1 MRKRFQKQAI
11 LIVFIVILI
20 ISQTMMAFAAD
31 EISKG
36 NYIFAMVL
44 RSCGVCLDT
53 SDGFLDQW
61 RTAYEGYLT
70 STGNQSLLNQLK
82 AYDSLSWGANASG
95 IQALRENVQGWL
107 SSNTNLITNDG
118 YGYGCFYLPTAASS
132 LSPQLPTSPGE
143 CVLGFP
149 RFPDNESLPNDIAD
163 QYTYLFSYSDV
174 FEGSNG
180 FIRNDCDVYAPKGV
194 KVIATYLLGQLR
206 FYALDP
212 PSGYVNVELKEMFSQ
227 YNLTKGT
234 LGGHFKYARAR
245 SAISHVKPQDVV
257 NFPLGICG
265 SFYSIQSCLQNSNSR
280 DLVPNN
286 CVPLKIDGTRVGINP
301 GLIAN
306 KVSVNDSMKL
316 PSSSASAASCLS
328 DTKQE
333 LGLKELMPSL
343 ASGGLEIGYIVN
355 YTVEHLRW
363 LVDSNGA
370 YTDWDW
376 DNVQRESLSGI
387 IGTNPVI
394 RLKSYPNYVHANTFP
409 NEEISYNSVY
419 RVFYKGDLE
428 ATYPYTVEYY
438 KDNELFQSVSKTVP
452 MFGVAGT
459 TPRVVDSCEDLCPE
473 YYLPDSAS
481 STSLPYTVSE
491 TNNVIKIHYQKDRLA
506 VYPYTIE
513 YYKDGEA
520 LKTISGT
527 VPVFDSPVITSYENY
542 CPEYYIVDDT
552 MSTPLPYTVSKED
565 NVMKVYY
572 KKDETARYPYT
583 IEYYKDEELFQS
595 ISGEVPVFGDTAVTS
610 YEDLCPEYY
619 LLDSEFTTALP
630 YTVSKDDNVIKV
642 YYKKDLTAKYS
653 YTIEYYKDDQMFK
666 SVPGTVPV
674 FSPTVSTALSLCP
687 SGYVQDT
694 ASSTVLPYDVNKQG
708 DVIKICY
715 VKKDLVLPYTV
726 EYYKDNM
733 RMKAISVNVPVTSP
747 QVNSCPSYCP
757 EYYILDDS
765 RSTAFPYTVSTDNR
779 LIRIYYK
786 KDENAVYPYTI
797 EYYQDGKLL
806 ATETKTT
813 SVFAPQISEVASY
826 CPDGYVIDSTAST
839 SFPYSVSKDDHVIK
853 MNYINA
859 ASALPY
865 TIEYYKD
872 GKKIKT
878 LSGNVPT
885 VNPAIQSY
893 KSYCPDGYMLDSS
906 SSTPLPYKVTKD
918 NHTIKVCYV
927 PDTSGVSGYMADMTK
942 DVMKGLS
949 SIFSKLG
956 PWLFI
961 IPLTI
966 IAALYLIKLFKKSER
981 LAVKGL
987 SEDKNSS
994 SDKPYQ
1000 DKSYPDNFSPQGHPI
1015 DHQNKQSPPS
1025 QSSRKRKNFTG
1036 NKKGYN

>member
-343 ASGGLEIGYIVN
+343 ASGGL
-355 YTVEHLRW
+355 
-363 LVDSNGA
+363 
-370 YTDWDW
+370 
-376 DNVQRESLSGI
+376 
-387 IGTNPVI
+387 VI
-394 RLKSYPNYVHANTFP
+394 
-409 NEEISYNSVY
+409 
-419 RVFYKGDLE
+419 
-428 ATYPYTVEYY
+428 
-438 KDNELFQSVSKTVP
+438 
-452 MFGVAGT
+452 
-459 TPRVVDSCEDLCPE
+459 
-473 YYLPDSAS
+473 
-481 STSLPYTVSE
+481 
-491 TNNVIKIHYQKDRLA
+491 
-506 VYPYTIE
+506 
-513 YYKDGEA
+513 
-520 LKTISGT
+520 
-527 VPVFDSPVITSYENY
+527 
-542 CPEYYIVDDT
+542 
-552 MSTPLPYTVSKED
+552 
-565 NVMKVYY
+565 
-572 KKDETARYPYT
+572 
-583 IEYYKDEELFQS
+583 
-595 ISGEVPVFGDTAVTS
+595 
-610 YEDLCPEYY
+610 
-619 LLDSEFTTALP
+619 LL
-630 YTVSKDDNVIKV
+630 
-642 YYKKDLTAKYS
+642 
-653 YTIEYYKDDQMFK
+653 
-666 SVPGTVPV
+666 
-674 FSPTVSTALSLCP
+674 
-687 SGYVQDT
+687 
-694 ASSTVLPYDVNKQG
+694 
-708 DVIKICY
+708 
-715 VKKDLVLPYTV
+715 
-726 EYYKDNM
+726 
-733 RMKAISVNVPVTSP
+733 
-747 QVNSCPSYCP
+747 
-757 EYYILDDS
+757 
-765 RSTAFPYTVSTDNR
+765 
-779 LIRIYYK
+779 
-786 KDENAVYPYTI
+786 
-797 EYYQDGKLL
+797 
-806 ATETKTT
+806 
-813 SVFAPQISEVASY
+813 
-826 CPDGYVIDSTAST
+826 
-839 SFPYSVSKDDHVIK
+839 
-853 MNYINA
+853 
-859 ASALPY
+859 
-865 TIEYYKD
+865 
-872 GKKIKT
+872 
-878 LSGNVPT
+878 
-885 VNPAIQSY
+885 
-893 KSYCPDGYMLDSS
+893 
-906 SSTPLPYKVTKD
+906 
-918 NHTIKVCYV
+918 
-927 PDTSGVSGYMADMTK
+927 
-942 DVMKGLS
+942 
-949 SIFSKLG
+949 
-956 PWLFI
+956 I
-961 IPLTI
+961 IP
-966 IAALYLIKLFKKSER
+966 
-981 LAVKGL
+981 
-987 SEDKNSS
+987 
-994 SDKPYQ
+994 
-1000 DKSYPDNFSPQGHPI
+1000 
-1015 DHQNKQSPPS
+1015 
-1025 QSSRKRKNFTG
+1025 
-1036 NKKGYN
+1036 